1 MLTNN
6 IDTQNQLQ
14 HGWEKNLQVMLIGH
28 MRGIFMGIKRM
39 GKSNGGNGGRIVNIN
54 STAGIDVRIL

>member
-1 MLTNN
+1 MSTNN

-28 MRGIFMGIKRM
+28 MRGIFMGIERM
-39 GKSNGGNGGRIVNIN
+39 GKSKGGYGGRIVNIN
-54 STAGIDVRIL
+54 STAGIDVCT